1 MDTLRYTAR
10 HIDDDFTRRMARIF
24 RMVVELHKI
33 GYQGLRIYP
42 QTHHD
47 RFHLLPSL
55 FITHPGSFG
64 IVADWNFLTG
74 INKFQSVT
82 NQELTTVYYPFGAQI
97 QGKNARELADDFIRR
112 YPLIARLAMV
122 YDYEY
127 AGWFEALTGEVEEG
141 LRPVVA
147 TMIEGNED
155 LTDYI
160 SYPDEIN
167 IGKPNLYLMGR
178 GDKRA
183 ASNVVKTYPF
193 PPLPNIEGVDLHK
206 LMKSLLKA
214 IMNNRG
220 IDTFGI

>member
-1 MDTLRYTAR
+1 MDRLRYTAR

-42 QTHHD
+42 QIHHD

-64 IVADWNFLTG
+64 IVADWNFLLSV
-74 INKFQSVT
+74 NSVT
-82 NQELTTVYYPFGAQI
+82 SQELMTVYNPFDAQI

-127 AGWFEALTGEVEEG
+127 AGWFEALTGEVEDG
-141 LRPVVA
+141 LRPVIA
-147 TMIEGNED
+147 TMIEGKEN
-155 LTDYI
+155 LTEYI
-160 SYPDEIN
+160 FYPDEIN

-183 ASNVVKTYPF
+183 TSNVVKTYPF
-193 PPLPNIEGVDLHK
+193 PPLPNIEGIDLHK
-206 LMKSLLKA
+206 LMKRLLKA
-214 IMNNRG
+214 IMSNKDIDPLG
-220 IDTFGI
+220 I

>member
-42 QTHHD
+42 QIHHD

-55 FITHPGSFG
+55 FITHPRSFG
-64 IVADWNFLTG
+64 IVADWSFLLG
-74 INKFQSVT
+74 INSDT
-82 NQELTTVYYPFGAQI
+82 SQELMTVYHPWDDQI
-97 QGKNARELADDFIRR
+97 QGKNARELADDFIRQ
-112 YPLIARLAMV
+112 YPLIAQLAMV

-127 AGWFEALTGEVEEG
+127 AGWFEALTGEVEDG
-141 LRPVVA
+141 LRPVIA
-147 TMIEGNED
+147 TMIEGNEN
-155 LTDYI
+155 LTEYI
-160 SYPDEIN
+160 FYPDEIN

-178 GDKRA
+178 GYKRA

-206 LMKSLLKA
+206 LMKRLLKA
-214 IMNNRG
+214 IMSNKD
-220 IDTFGI
+220 IDTLGI